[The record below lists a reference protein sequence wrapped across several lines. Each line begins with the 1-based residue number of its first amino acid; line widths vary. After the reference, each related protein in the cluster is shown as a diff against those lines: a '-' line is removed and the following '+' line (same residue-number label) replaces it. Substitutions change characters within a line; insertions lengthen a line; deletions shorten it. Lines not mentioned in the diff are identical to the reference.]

1 MIDSLA
7 CQLLDAVQRWRLNR
21 LVIVRH
27 FIQVRHPKRP
37 IGPAAQALITFV
49 TDEI

>member
-1 MIDSLA
+1 VIDSLA
-7 CQLLDAVQRWRLNR
+7 CQLLDAVQTWRL
-21 LVIVRH
+21 
-27 FIQVRHPKRP
+27 IQVMHPKRP